1 MGDSQAIRIKGR
13 IRQRAMVGVAKSDC
27 LPPERDSHTYIP
39 GEVNMVQLVQRPRG
53 PEGHSSFYRH
63 LPWPSDVTQQQ
74 IDSWLVEFQEH
85 LDRRRQHAKVKPPS
99 EEKFWV
105 MAPDR
110 IEPLSIEADTM
121 ELSAEAQTIMLLRDG
136 VLVASMP
143 STYFCVKAGTLA
155 VHK

>member
-1 MGDSQAIRIKGR
+1 
-13 IRQRAMVGVAKSDC
+13 
-27 LPPERDSHTYIP
+27 
-39 GEVNMVQLVQRPRG
+39 MVQLVQRPRG
-53 PEGHSSFYRH
+53 PEGHRACYAP
-63 LPWPSDVTQQQ
+63 LPWPSDVTQEQ
-74 IDSWLVEFQEH
+74 IDGWLREFKAGACSGP
-85 LDRRRQHAKVKPPS
+85 DKVKPPS

-105 MAPDR
+105 VAPDR

-121 ELSAEAQTIMLLRDG
+121 ELSAEAQTIMLLRGG